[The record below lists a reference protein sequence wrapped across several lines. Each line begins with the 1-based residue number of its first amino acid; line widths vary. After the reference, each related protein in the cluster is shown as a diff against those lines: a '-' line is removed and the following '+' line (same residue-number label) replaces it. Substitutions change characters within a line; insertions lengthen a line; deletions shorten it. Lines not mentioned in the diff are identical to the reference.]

1 MGKWTCLEK
10 FFGANPICVVRNSA
24 VQFTGISRGCS
35 IHLKTLHEYTSSPAQ
50 WCQDSKHKS
59 SHRWDSPCESVL
71 AKLHVSLYQMTS
83 LCPSAWVR
91 GSDKKQKFFGAFLS
105 MESQQTELSNTLSD
119 EPIHGCRLVKSPSS
133 NIHSRACFSKTSFH
147 PCLFQEN
154 ILWYNWLSWKTVSLH
169 KHWPLLR
176 TVFSHLPTLEDS
188 PERWTLT
195 EFCKKEWVSTNF
207 PTQHTNV

>member
-1 MGKWTCLEK
+1 MRLTMWVC
-10 FFGANPICVVRNSA
+10 
-24 VQFTGISRGCS
+24 
-35 IHLKTLHEYTSSPAQ
+35 
-50 WCQDSKHKS
+50 
-59 SHRWDSPCESVL
+59 L

-91 GSDKKQKFFGAFLS
+91 GSDKKQKFFGAFLL

-169 KHWPLLR
+169 KPWPLLW
-176 TVFSHLPTLEDS
+176 TVFSHLPTLENS

>member
-1 MGKWTCLEK
+1 MRLTMWVC
-10 FFGANPICVVRNSA
+10 FS
-24 VQFTGISRGCS
+24 
-35 IHLKTLHEYTSSPAQ
+35 KT
-50 WCQDSKHKS
+50 
-59 SHRWDSPCESVL
+59 PCESVSDDITMPI
-71 AKLHVSLYQMTS
+71 SLSPRKWQE
-83 LCPSAWVR
+83 AEV
-91 GSDKKQKFFGAFLS
+91 FGAFLS
-105 MESQQTELSNTLSD
+105 MESQQTELSNILSD
-119 EPIHGCRLVKSPSS
+119 EPIHGCHLVKSPSS

>member
-1 MGKWTCLEK
+1 MWVCIRWHHYAHQPESEEVT
-10 FFGANPICVVRNSA
+10 R
-24 VQFTGISRGCS
+24 SRS
-35 IHLKTLHEYTSSPAQ
+35 
-50 WCQDSKHKS
+50 
-59 SHRWDSPCESVL
+59 
-71 AKLHVSLYQMTS
+71 
-83 LCPSAWVR
+83 
-91 GSDKKQKFFGAFLS
+91 FFGAFLS
-105 MESQQTELSNTLSD
+105 LESQQTELSNTLSD

-176 TVFSHLPTLEDS
+176 TVFSNLPTLEDS

-207 PTQHTNV
+207 PTHFLEVLFWLSHESAFYDCSHLILRKEQQILKKQNKTKHGKWIQISACYK